1 MTSATIG
8 RKSATS
14 CLNRLQRP
22 FDAASTRYR
31 QTEALLAGGGSRT
44 TPRQHSTQRTRRL
57 RSGRKRCS
65 ARSSCSASVGRQQLA
80 EPAGPPSQPKA
91 APLRLRQPLL
101 PQLRSEPSSGWP
113 AAGKLP
119 RSPTG
124 SASTSNDPP
133 QPWLPFRA
141 WLEPSSLAE
150 PTQAAARGSW
160 PLAGQPGRVPVS
172 TRSHA
177 FSGRCATEHGRPGES
192 PVSGERAVRRAVQ
205 AQRTR
210 RTRRPR
216 CRPDRHTRR
225 LSQAQG
231 QAFPLVKA
239 SVVGLAGLQPAASS
253 ISEIDGQ
260 APCYPAFPQA
270 V

>member
-1 MTSATIG
+1 MTSATID

-124 SASTSNDPP
+124 SASTAMTRLSLGCPSAP
-133 QPWLPFRA
+133 GWSHQAWQSRPKQQPEVLGRSLVNLA
-141 WLEPSSLAE
+141 ASPS
-150 PTQAAARGSW
+150 AREVMHS
-160 PLAGQPGRVPVS
+160 PGAVRLNTGV
-172 TRSHA
+172 R
-177 FSGRCATEHGRPGES
+177 ES
-192 PVSGERAVRRAVQ
+192 PQ
-205 AQRTR
+205 
-210 RTRRPR
+210 
-216 CRPDRHTRR
+216 
-225 LSQAQG
+225 
-231 QAFPLVKA
+231 
-239 SVVGLAGLQPAASS
+239 
-253 ISEIDGQ
+253 
-260 APCYPAFPQA
+260 
-270 V
+270 